1 MKKKTNRGK
10 LLLHIIKLFEDFKKL
25 NFNIIEINI
34 NYFEREEK
42 IIKKII
48 ECFEINLN
56 YLLNEKE
63 KYNSNEELIEI
74 YKTAENKIKKERLDL
89 NIIKQLKLI
98 KLKIKQKKEKIENRI
113 NNQNYLPYRKI
124 DFEHYLKMKIKASK
138 KEDKG
143 EDENEINK
151 QFILYS

>member
-1 MKKKTNRGK
+1 M
-10 LLLHIIKLFEDFKKL
+10 LLHIIKLFEDFKKL

-98 KLKIKQKKEKIENRI
+98 KLKIKQKKEKIENRF
-113 NNQNYLPYRKI
+113 NTPTT
-124 DFEHYLKMKIKASK
+124 E
-138 KEDKG
+138 
-143 EDENEINK
+143 K
-151 QFILYS
+151 QFIK

>member
-1 MKKKTNRGK
+1 M
-10 LLLHIIKLFEDFKKL
+10 
-25 NFNIIEINI
+25 
-34 NYFEREEK
+34 
-42 IIKKII
+42 
-48 ECFEINLN
+48 
-56 YLLNEKE
+56 NEKE

-98 KLKIKQKKEKIENRI
+98 KLKIKQKKEKIEKRI